1 MKRLVV
7 LLLLAAIPAGAAT
20 FLVPDDRSLVDAST
34 AIVVATAG
42 ASYTRFAPG
51 GWIETVTSMTIDEA
65 IKGATANATI
75 DVVELGGVLGDR
87 GYYVSGAPRYDAG
100 ERVLL
105 FLETN
110 DRGEWVAKN
119 MAVGKFAFRRDD
131 AGRRVLLRDDVDGFG
146 YDGAPYREPL
156 RAEEPFLEFV
166 RAAARGEAAAADYF
180 LPVTKSNLTTNATA
194 APASTYL
201 QQPSP
206 GRGLRWPSFPSPVVF
221 VSHGTQPGAVSGGLT
236 ALQRGLAAWTN
247 DGNSNVVLSYG
258 GSTSTAHG
266 AADGVTTV
274 QFNDP
279 SNEIAGSYR
288 GVGGDTLAVTSAWY
302 DPSITHTYNGETFY
316 TIVEADLVVQDGLS
330 GAGVSGNGFDHVITH
345 ELGHAIGLRHS
356 DQPPS
361 GGTSTSAAIM
371 NSSVAF
377 NTDTYGSNLQSW
389 DREALAAV
397 YGSGA
402 GAGQPPTPNP
412 GPTPQP
418 PPACNPVTI
427 TAQPVSAPLAGSEVT
442 MTVGVSGDLPVAYQW
457 YIGAKGNTANPI
469 GGETHPALSVSPKVT
484 TTYWARVTN
493 SCGVADS
500 DAATVTV
507 NGCPGVAITSL
518 TSSASAVLEGASVT
532 LTVAAAGGNV
542 GYQWFNG
549 TSALAGQT
557 GTTLVVRPAAT
568 TSYWV
573 RVTNTCGATLDSDV
587 VVIAVTPCDAPEIL
601 VQPVG
606 GNVLS
611 GTTGVLAAIESGS
624 PTLRYQWY
632 EGPRSDTSRPL
643 SNASLASM
651 TTLTL
656 LSGATS
662 YWLRITNDCG
672 SVDSDAVTMTVVNSC
687 TPPAIVAQPSAV
699 SVSSG
704 TSARLTIAATG
715 ASLSYQWYQG
725 PLLDFTK
732 PVGRSSPT
740 LLTAPI
746 SAPTQFWVR
755 VSSACGTVSSAV
767 INVAPA
773 ARRRAAKP

>member
-1 MKRLVV
+1 MKRLAV
-7 LLLLAAIPAGAAT
+7 LLLLAAMPAGAAT
-20 FLVPDDRSLVDAST
+20 FLVPDDRSLVDASA

-42 ASYTRFAPG
+42 ASRTRFAPG
-51 GWIETVTSMTIDEA
+51 GWIETVTSMTVDEA
-65 IKGATANATI
+65 IKGAVTTGTI
-75 DVVELGGVLGDR
+75 DVVELGGIVGDR
-87 GYYVSGAPRYDAG
+87 GYFVSGAPRYDAG

-146 YDGAPYREPL
+146 YDGASYRDPL
-156 RAEEPFLEFV
+156 RAEEPFLDFV
-166 RAAARGEAAAADYF
+166 RAAARGQAVTADYV
-180 LPVTKSNLTTNATA
+180 LAEEKSKLVANATA
-194 APASTYL
+194 APASTYC
-201 QQPSP
+201 QQPSA
-206 GRGLRWPSFPSPVVF
+206 GRGLRWPSFPSAVVF
-221 VSHGTQPGAVSGGLT
+221 VSHGTQPGAASGGLT
-236 ALQRGLAAWTN
+236 SLQRGLAAWTN

-266 AADGVTTV
+266 APDGVTTV

-279 SNEIAGSYR
+279 ANEIAGSYR

-302 DPSITHTYNGETFY
+302 NPALTHTYNGETFY
-316 TIVEADLVVQDGLS
+316 TIVEADLVVQDGIT

-389 DREALAAV
+389 DREAVAAV

-418 PPACNPVTI
+418 PPTCTPVTI
-427 TAQPVSAPLAGSEVT
+427 TAQPVSAPLIGSEVT
-442 MTVGVSGDLPVAYQW
+442 LTVSASGDLPLAIQW
-457 YIGAKGNTANPI
+457 YAGAKGNTAHPLA
-469 GGETHPALSVSPKVT
+469 GETQPALSVSPKVT

-493 SCGVADS
+493 ACGVADS

-507 NGCPGVAITSL
+507 NGCPGVAITSF
-518 TSSASAVLEGASVT
+518 TSSASAVLEGTSVT
-532 LTVAAAGGNV
+532 LTVAATGGNV
-542 GYQWFNG
+542 SYQWFNG
-549 TSALAGQT
+549 TSALAGES

-573 RVTNTCGATLDSDV
+573 RATNTCGATIDSDV
-587 VVIAVTPCDAPEIL
+587 VVIAVTPCDAPAIL

-606 GNVLS
+606 GDVLS
-611 GTTGVLAAIESGS
+611 GTTGSLAVLESGS

-632 EGPRSDTSRPL
+632 EGARSDISRPVP
-643 SNASLASM
+643 NASLASM
-651 TTLTL
+651 TTPTL
-656 LSGATS
+656 LGGATS
-662 YWLRITNDCG
+662 YWLRIANDCG
-672 SVDSDAVTMTVVNSC
+672 SIDSDAVTMTVVNSC

-699 SVSSG
+699 SVVAG

-740 LLTAPI
+740 LLTAPVT
-746 SAPTQFWVR
+746 APTQYWVR

-767 INVAPA
+767 IDVAPT

>member
-1 MKRLVV
+1 MKRLAA
-7 LLLLAAIPAGAAT
+7 LLLLAALPAGAAT
-20 FLVPDDRSLVDAST
+20 FLVPDDRALVDAST

-42 ASYTRFAPG
+42 PSYMRFAPG
-51 GWIETVTSMTIDEA
+51 GWIETVTTMTVDEA
-65 IKGATANATI
+65 IKGVASSTI
-75 DVVELGGVLGDR
+75 DVVELGGVVGDR
-87 GYYVSGAPRYDAG
+87 GYFVSGAPRYDAG

-105 FLETN
+105 FLEPN

-119 MAVGKFAFRRDD
+119 MAIGKFAFRRDEG
-131 AGRRVLLRDDVDGFG
+131 GRRVLLRDDVDGFG

-166 RAAARGEAAAADYF
+166 RAAARGQAVNADYV
-180 LPVTKSNLTTNATA
+180 LPAVKSNLVANATA
-194 APASTYL
+194 PAASTYL
-201 QQPSP
+201 QQPTA
-206 GRGLRWPSFPSPVVF
+206 GRGLRWPSFPTPVVF

-236 ALQRGLAAWTN
+236 SLQRGLAAWTN

-258 GSTSTAHG
+258 GSTSTARG
-266 AADGVTTV
+266 AADGITTV

-302 DPSITHTYNGETFY
+302 NPAVTHTYNGETFY
-316 TIVEADLVVQDGLS
+316 SIVEADLVVQDGIT
-330 GAGVSGNGFDHVITH
+330 GTGVSGNGFDHVITH

-361 GGTSTSAAIM
+361 GGSSTSAAIM

-377 NTDTYGSNLQSW
+377 NTDTYGSNLQAW
-389 DREALAAV
+389 DREAVAAV

-412 GPTPQP
+412 GPTPNP
-418 PPACNPVTI
+418 PPTCNPVTI
-427 TAQPVSAPLAGSEVT
+427 TAQPVSAPLVGNEVT

-457 YIGAKGNTANPI
+457 YIGAKGNTANPL
-469 GGETHPALSVSPKVT
+469 GGETQPALSVSPKVT

-518 TSSASAVLEGASVT
+518 TSSASAVLQGASVT
-532 LTVAAAGGNV
+532 LTVDATGGNIS
-542 GYQWFNG
+542 YQWFHG
-549 TSALAGQT
+549 TSLLAGET
-557 GTTLVVRPAAT
+557 GKTLVVRPAAT

-573 RVTNTCGATLDSDV
+573 RATNTCGAAIDSDV

-611 GTTGVLAAIESGS
+611 GTTGALAVIESGS

-632 EGPRSDTSRPL
+632 EGARSDTSRPVA
-643 SNASLASM
+643 NASLASM
-651 TTLTL
+651 TTPTL
-656 LSGATS
+656 LTGATS

-672 SVDSDAVTMTVVNSC
+672 SIDSDAVTMTVVNSC
-687 TPPAIVAQPSAV
+687 TPPAIVAQPSTV
-699 SVSSG
+699 SVTSG
-704 TSARLTIAATG
+704 ASARLTIAAAG

-740 LLTAPI
+740 LITAPVTA
-746 SAPTQFWVR
+746 STQYWVR

-767 INVAPA
+767 IDVAPA

>member
-1 MKRLVV
+1 MKRLAV
-7 LLLLAAIPAGAAT
+7 LLLLAALPAGAAT
-20 FLVPDDRSLVDAST
+20 FLIPDDRSLVDAST
-34 AIVVATAG
+34 AIVVGTAG
-42 ASYTRFAPG
+42 ASYTRVAPG
-51 GWIETVTSMTIDEA
+51 GWIETVTSMTVDEA
-65 IKGATANATI
+65 IKGTAANATI
-75 DVVELGGVLGDR
+75 DVVELGGVAGGR
-87 GYYVSGAPRYDAG
+87 GYFVPGAPRYDAG

-119 MAVGKFAFRRDD
+119 MAIGKFAFRRDD
-131 AGRRVLLRDDVDGFG
+131 AGRRVLLRDDVDGWG

-166 RAAARGEAAAADYF
+166 RAAARGEAVAADYV
-180 LPVTKSNLTTNATA
+180 LPEAKSKLAANATA
-194 APASTYL
+194 SPASTYL
-201 QQPSP
+201 QQPSA
-206 GRGLRWPSFPSPVVF
+206 GRGLRWPSFPSALVF
-221 VSHGTQPGAVSGGLT
+221 ASHGTQPGALSGGLT
-236 ALQRGLAAWTN
+236 ALQRGLGAWTN

-258 GSTSTAHG
+258 GSTSTARG
-266 AADGVTTV
+266 AADGVSSV

-302 DPSITHTYNGETFY
+302 NTSITHSYNGETFY
-316 TIVEADLVVQDGLS
+316 TILEADLVVQDGIT
-330 GAGVSGNGFDHVITH
+330 GAGIGGNGFDHVITH

-389 DREALAAV
+389 DREAVAAV

-412 GPTPQP
+412 GPTPS
-418 PPACNPVTI
+418 PACNPVVI
-427 TAQPVSAPLAGSEVT
+427 TAQPMSAPLAGSEVT
-442 MTVGVSGDLPVAYQW
+442 MTIGVSGDLPIAYQW
-457 YIGAKGNTANPI
+457 YIGAKGNTANPL
-469 GGETHPALSVSPKVT
+469 GGETQPALSVSPKVT
-484 TTYWARVTN
+484 TTYWARATN

-507 NGCPGVAITSL
+507 NGCPGVTITSL
-518 TSSASAVLEGASVT
+518 TSSAAAVLQGTSVT
-532 LTVAAAGGNV
+532 LTVAATGGNV
-542 GYQWFNG
+542 SYQWFSG
-549 TSALAGQT
+549 TSAIAGET
-557 GTTLVVRPAAT
+557 ATTLVVRPAAT
-568 TSYWV
+568 SAYWV
-573 RVTNTCGATLDSDV
+573 RATNTCGAAIDSDV
-587 VVIAVTPCDAPEIL
+587 VVVAVTPCDAPAIV

-611 GTTGVLAAIESGS
+611 GTTGSLAVIENGS
-624 PTLRYQWY
+624 ALLRYQWY
-632 EGPRSDTSRPL
+632 EGARSDTSRPVP
-643 SNASLASM
+643 NASLASM
-651 TTLTL
+651 TTPTL
-656 LSGATS
+656 LSGAPS

-672 SVDSDAVTMTVVNSC
+672 SIDSEAVTMTVVTSC
-687 TPPAIVAQPSAV
+687 TPPAIIAQPSTV
-699 SVSSG
+699 SVTAG

-740 LLTAPI
+740 LITAPI
-746 SAPTQFWVR
+746 TAPAQYWVR
-755 VSSACGTVSSAV
+755 VSSACGTVSSAA
-767 INVAPA
+767 IDVAPA